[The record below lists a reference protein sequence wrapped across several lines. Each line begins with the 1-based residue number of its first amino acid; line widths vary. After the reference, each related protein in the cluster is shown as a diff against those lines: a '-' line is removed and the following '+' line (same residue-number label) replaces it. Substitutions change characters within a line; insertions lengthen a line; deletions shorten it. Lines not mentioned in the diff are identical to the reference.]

1 MYQELKRNMISY
13 DEETKQREEQIAQQK
28 IDLANTQRKLEELN
42 LEYGSLNIQYEK
54 ETEQL
59 EYT

>member
-1 MYQELKRNMISY
+1 MISY
-13 DEETKQREEQIAQQK
+13 DEETKLREETIAQFK
-28 IDLANTQRKLEELN
+28 IDLAATQKKLEELN
-42 LEYGSLNIQYEK
+42 LEFGSLNIQYEK